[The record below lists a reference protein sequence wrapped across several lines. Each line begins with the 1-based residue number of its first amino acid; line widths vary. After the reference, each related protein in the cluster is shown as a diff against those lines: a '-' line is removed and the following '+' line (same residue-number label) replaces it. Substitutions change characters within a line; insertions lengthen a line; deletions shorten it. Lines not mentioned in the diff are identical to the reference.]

1 VPYFLQYSVSVL
13 TILEVFH
20 RFPFV
25 LPKWPYRLGWYPSF
39 QVIQYNRARLQVW
52 SKTNLVDVHVRNPY
66 RQGRQHGAI
75 RQFVFLKFYV
85 LLKNQFKGSLK
96 AQLYVCQ
103 FTVQGRL
110 DTIT

>member
-1 VPYFLQYSVSVL
+1 MALQAWMVSVFPSD
-13 TILEVFH
+13 TIQ
-20 RFPFV
+20 P
-25 LPKWPYRLGWYPSF
+25 
-39 QVIQYNRARLQVW
+39 RLQVW

-75 RQFVFLKFYV
+75 CQFVFLKFYV